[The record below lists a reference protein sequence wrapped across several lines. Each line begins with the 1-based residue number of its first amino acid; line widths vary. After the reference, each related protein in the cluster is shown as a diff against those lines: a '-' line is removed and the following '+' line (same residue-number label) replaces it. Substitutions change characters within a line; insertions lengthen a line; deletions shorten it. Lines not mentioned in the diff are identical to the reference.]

1 MKWVGVAV
9 SVCPKEGSVA
19 EVARTRGLEGRRSPG
34 RRMEEQETIVRFD
47 RAGSEALLYT
57 ADRNQANRWTRR
69 GYAVRETTGGWEAT
83 VPKRLVSFRRVGS
96 RQGKGKGKGKGAV
109 REVA

>member
-19 EVARTRGLEGRRSPG
+19 EVARTRGLEGRRVPG

-96 RQGKGKGKGKGAV
+96 RQGKGAV